1 MQALSALCVSLVCAA
16 GCVSATFHSKT
27 GQNYPSLTP
36 RAVVVA
42 RATAVEASR
51 QVESIGTIIGTIST
65 DGTVDKET
73 ADLADKAADLA
84 AKNGGTHVILSQEG
98 TIDYTTYTPEHTT
111 ERCHDYD
118 DGYKCRVSYHP
129 ASENTTSRPTA
140 DFVVVRV
147 PPERWAQLPDT
158 LRPGAR

>member
-1 MQALSALCVSLVCAA
+1 MQALSALCVAIACAA

-27 GQNYPSLTP
+27 GQNYSSLTP

-42 RATAVEASR
+42 DEEAR
-51 QVESIGTIIGTIST
+51 QVESIGTVIGTIST
-65 DGTVDKET
+65 NGTADKET
-73 ADLADKAADLA
+73 ADLTDKAAEIA

-140 DFVVVRV
+140 EFVVVRV
-147 PPERWAQLPDT
+147 PPERWGQLPET
-158 LRPGAR
+158 LRPYHP